1 MMVIVDLLMYGV
13 TDVTVWGKIAV
24 VLLSMN
30 ADHGVFNVLL
40 LVVNIQVHIC
50 RRVYAVIDVREK
62 EACR

>member
-13 TDVTVWGKIAV
+13 TDVTVWGKTAV

-40 LVVNIQVHIC
+40 LVANIQVHIC
-50 RRVYAVIDVREK
+50 RRVYVVIDVMEK
-62 EACR
+62 EAYR

>member
-1 MMVIVDLLMYGV
+1 L
-13 TDVTVWGKIAV
+13 GKTAV

-30 ADHGVFNVLL
+30 ADQGVFNVLL
-40 LVVNIQVHIC
+40 LVANIQVHIC

>member
-13 TDVTVWGKIAV
+13 TDVTVWGETAV

-40 LVVNIQVHIC
+40 LVANIQVHIC
-50 RRVYAVIDVREK
+50 RRVYAVIDVMEK